1 MVVALKYWRLRRA
14 ASRLPGPLKLASAA
28 HRRSRGLDA
37 SHLVRGADTRRG
49 AGA

>member
-28 HRRSRGLDA
+28 HRNLSRFACLGFEP
-37 SHLVRGADTRRG
+37 TTN
-49 AGA
+49 